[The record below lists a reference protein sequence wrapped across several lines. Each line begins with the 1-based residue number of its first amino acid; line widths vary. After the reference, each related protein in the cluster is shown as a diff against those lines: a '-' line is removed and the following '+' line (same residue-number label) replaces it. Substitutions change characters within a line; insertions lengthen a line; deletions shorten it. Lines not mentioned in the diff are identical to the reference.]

1 MGFEFLKALALAPM
15 PPYGWP
21 AAVPPMHSVTDFG
34 FGLGFAFGF
43 GDAGAA
49 VEVA

>member
-1 MGFEFLKALALAPM
+1 LAAVGFEFLKALALAPM

-21 AAVPPMHSVTDFG
+21 ATLPPMQAVIDLG
-34 FGLGFAFGF
+34 FGLGV
-43 GDAGAA
+43 AGAA